1 MIPTILLILLALLSS
16 FSLMLILFALLGT
29 LLAVL
34 AGYALRA
41 SLYWKWRNVPGPTGW
56 PLLGSFYEVANVLYP
71 RCFVLNAWTK
81 KYGKVFGYLEGTTP
95 VLVISDLD
103 MIRQL
108 FVEKFDF
115 FYARKLTNQLHGDME
130 KTEEEP
136 IVNLFTS
143 RGSRWIRMR
152 SLASPI
158 FATTNM
164 RKVEGIVEESA
175 SQMLEILD
183 DDVHTNGVNIHSYY
197 QEYTFDVISRLCMGQ
212 DETLLFQNPNVEV
225 VKSVLLRSHRVL
237 PWYLAVAFPRFQFQ
251 VKKLFMNHENVRGG
265 QIGRLFMICRQ
276 LVVDRQAEQDGEE
289 APGNDFVD
297 FLLAHA
303 TEEIADRELH
313 DEFERKAT
321 PEDIVGACFVFLL
334 AGFDT
339 TANSLACA
347 SFLLAKHPKKMR
359 KAQEEIDRVIGLR
372 AVTYDST
379 RQMPYLEAIVKETLR
394 LYPVG
399 YFAVSRECT
408 KDTTLGG
415 IPIEQGVQVEVD
427 VIGIHKDEEI
437 WGKNADDFVP
447 ERWLGDTTR
456 DRMAFLAFGAGK
468 RECVGRKLGMS
479 EAITGLIHVLR
490 RYNLKTGPNTEDELQ
505 LHGCT
510 TTSPEAVTLY
520 LERRN

>member
-1 MIPTILLILLALLSS
+1 MLILL
-16 FSLMLILFALLGT
+16 ALLGT
-29 LLAVL
+29 LLAIL

-56 PLLGSFYEVANVLYP
+56 PLLGSFYEVANVHQP
-71 RCFVLNAWTK
+71 RCFILNKWTK
-81 KYGKVFGYLEGTTP
+81 IFGKVYGYYEGVRP
-95 VLVISDLD
+95 VLVISDIA
-103 MIRQL
+103 MVREL
-108 FVEKFDF
+108 FIEKFNS
-115 FYARKLTNQLHGDME
+115 FYGRKLTNMLHGDME

-136 IVNLFTS
+136 V
-143 RGSRWIRMR
+143 
-152 SLASPI
+152 
-158 FATTNM
+158 
-164 RKVEGIVEESA
+164 VEGIVEESA
-175 SQMLEILD
+175 SQMLEILGD
-183 DDVHTNGVNIHSYY
+183 AVHTNGVNIHSFY

-212 DETLLFQNPNVEV
+212 DETLLFRNPNVEV

-265 QIGRLFMICRQ
+265 QIGRLFMICRK
-276 LVVDRQAEQDGEE
+276 LVVDRQAEQNGED

-297 FLLAHA
+297 FLLKHA
-303 TEEIADRELH
+303 TEEIADRQLH
-313 DEFERKAT
+313 DAFERKAT

-359 KAQEEIDRVIGLR
+359 KAQEEIGRVIGLR

-427 VIGIHKDEEI
+427 VIGIHKDKEI

-447 ERWLGDTTR
+447 ERWLDDTTR
-456 DRMAFLAFGAGK
+456 DRMSFLAFGAGK

-479 EAITGLIHVLR
+479 EAITGLVHVLR
-490 RYNLKTGPNTEDELQ
+490 KYNLKTGPNTEDELQ